1 MAIMPNKRLTSDHDE
16 KKISLSQR
24 SCPPPPSADAS
35 LTTDDARRH
44 RATTHIVVAQG
55 RYAFVY
61 AQLQCVFFS
70 ITGFIA

>member
-16 KKISLSQR
+16 KKFSRSHR
-24 SCPPPPSADAS
+24 SCPTPLSADAS
-35 LTTDDARRH
+35 PTTDGARRH
-44 RATTHIVVAQG
+44 RATPHIVVAQG